1 MKVTVD
7 AVKKYDVVTEK
18 GYKNLNSEVKKVA
31 KGSKILVVTDS
42 NVEKLYL
49 NEVISSLDGYEIYSF
64 VITAGEKSKN
74 FDNYLKIINFLLE
87 NGFHRED
94 TVIALGGGVVGDLA
108 GFVAS
113 TFMRGITLIQCP
125 TTLLAGV
132 DSSVGGKTG
141 LDLERGKN
149 LVGSF
154 YQPALTYINIATF
167 STLPKE
173 EIVCGMGEV
182 IKYAYI
188 SKNVTKKL
196 ISNGITEELVL
207 ECVKIKAE
215 IVKEDEF
222 DKGKRALLNLGHTI
236 GHAIE
241 TLSNYTISHGLA
253 VIKGINKIIDMSKK
267 YYSLGEDKIKEYKS
281 LLEFVDENKEIT
293 FSKEELLEKIS
304 IDKKGEKDGVNFLLI
319 KDIGKVE
326 IVKLTKKEIEELL

>member
-7 AVKKYDVVTEK
+7 AEKKYDVITEK
-18 GYKNLNSEVKKVA
+18 SYKNLNSEVKKVT

-49 NEVISSLDGYEIYSF
+49 SEVLSHLDGYKTYSF

-74 FDNYLKIINFLLE
+74 FDNYLKIINFLLD

-94 TVIALGGGVVGDLA
+94 TIIALGGGVVGDLT

-113 TFMRGITLIQCP
+113 TFMRGITFIQCP

-141 LDLERGKN
+141 VDLDRGKN

-154 YQPALTYINIATF
+154 YQPSLTYINIATF
-167 STLPKE
+167 STLPE
-173 EIVCGMGEV
+173 REITCGMGEV

-188 SKNVTKKL
+188 SKSITKELLSK
-196 ISNGITEELVL
+196 GITEELVL

-241 TLSNYTISHGLA
+241 TLSNYSISHGLA
-253 VIKGINKIIDMSKK
+253 VIKGINKIIEISKK
-267 YYSLGEDKIKEYKS
+267 YYSLDEDKISEFKS
-281 LLEFVDENKEIT
+281 LLNFVDEDTNIY
-293 FSKEELLEKIS
+293 FSKEKLLEKIAL
-304 IDKKGEKDGVNFLLI
+304 DKKGEKDGVNFLLI
-319 KDIGKVE
+319 KDVGKVE
-326 IVKLTKKEIEELL
+326 IVKLTKKEIEELM

>member
-1 MKVTVD
+1 MRVTVD
-7 AVKKYDVVTEK
+7 AVKKYDVITEK
-18 GYKNLNSEVKKVA
+18 SYKNLNNEVKKVA

-49 NEVISSLDGYEIYSF
+49 NQVLSLLDGYKTYSF
-64 VITAGEKSKN
+64 VIAAGEKSKN
-74 FDNYLKIINFLLE
+74 FDNYLKIINFLLD
-87 NGFHRED
+87 NGFYRED
-94 TVIALGGGVVGDLA
+94 TIIALGGGVVGDLT

-113 TFMRGITLIQCP
+113 TFMRGITFIQCP

-141 LDLERGKN
+141 VDLDRGKN

-154 YQPALTYINIATF
+154 YQPSLTYINIETF
-167 STLPKE
+167 STLPNR

-188 SKNVTKKL
+188 SKSITKELLSK
-196 ISNGITEELVL
+196 GITEELVL
-207 ECVKIKAE
+207 ECIKIKAE

-241 TLSNYTISHGLA
+241 TLSNYSLSHGLA
-253 VIKGINKIIDMSKK
+253 VIKGINKIINISKK
-267 YYSLGEDKIKEYKS
+267 YYSLSEDKISELKS
-281 LLEFVDENKEIT
+281 LLNFVDEDTDIS
-293 FSKEELLEKIS
+293 FSKEKMLEKIAL
-304 IDKKGEKDGVNFLLI
+304 DKKGEKNGVNFLLI

-326 IVKLTKKEIEELL
+326 IVKLTKKEIEELM